1 MQTVVET
8 QAFRSAANQAGVS
21 DDERQTITNLIASN
35 PTLGDLIEGT
45 GGARKFR
52 FAARGKGKSG
62 GYRII
67 TFYAAD
73 DVPVF
78 LLDLYAKGEKVNL
91 TQGERNELKGILATL
106 AEDWRASAKAK
117 VAKLGADQKV
127 RA

>member
-8 QAFRSAANQAGVS
+8 NAFRKAALAAGMT
-21 DDERQTITNLIASN
+21 DDERQNVTNVLASN
-35 PTLGDLIEGT
+35 PGLGDLLEGT

-52 FAARGKGKSG
+52 FAGRGKGKSG

-67 TFYAAD
+67 TYYAAP

-78 LLDLYAKGEKVNL
+78 LLDLYVKGEKVNL
-91 TQGERNELKGILATL
+91 TKAERNELKGILATL
-106 AEDWRASAKAK
+106 ADDWRASARAK
-117 VAKLGADQKV
+117 VTSLGREAKV